1 MPLPWGGDQ
10 IRQVAHS
17 SPESPV
23 QGPLVLHIYM
33 QLASIMAQVIGCGK
47 GTNYHMPQRTCPRHG
62 AQHPCTCAMGNLYR
76 FVEPVLLFL
85 LKRKRRCHGYELVS
99 DLHEYALTDSEIE
112 IAAVYR
118 TLRQMEKNGCVNSE
132 WDVEGSGPARRLYV
146 LTPHGEQHFQEWITV
161 LEHMCKS
168 MKRFVREA
176 QTVGTGAPAL
186 PSRSGRRS
194 TIVRRQS
201 A

>member
-1 MPLPWGGDQ
+1 MQRAPY
-10 IRQVAHS
+10 S
-17 SPESPV
+17 SPVSPV
-23 QGPLVLHIYM
+23 NGGSTIEHIRVTCIYNDTSDRLWQGDEYRM
-33 QLASIMAQVIGCGK
+33 R
-47 GTNYHMPQRTCPRHG
+47 QRTCPRHG

-85 LKRKRRCHGYELVS
+85 LKRKSRCYGYELVG

-118 TLRQMEKNGCVNSE
+118 TLRQLEKNGCVNSE
-132 WDVEGSGPARRLYV
+132 WDIEGSGPARRLYV

-161 LEHMCKS
+161 LEHVCKS
-168 MKRFVREA
+168 MERFVREA
-176 QTVGTGAPAL
+176 QMVTGGAHACTT
-186 PSRSGRRS
+186 RNGRRS
-194 TIVRRQS
+194 AIAARQP